1 MKYIA
6 DLHVHSKYSMATA
19 KNLDLEHMYI
29 AAQLKGITVVATG
42 DVTHPAWV
50 GEIKEKLIPA
60 EKGFFKLKQDIADL
74 CDMHVPLS
82 CRGTVRFIL
91 TSEISSIYKKND
103 RTRKN
108 HNLVFLPDLAAVDM
122 FNATLDNIG
131 NIKSDGRPILGIDS
145 RNLLEILLESSEDA
159 FMIPAHIWTPWFSM
173 LGSKSGFD
181 SIEACFD
188 DLSAH
193 IFAVETGLSSD
204 PAMNWQVKNLDHVT
218 LVSNSDAHSPMKL
231 GREANIFDTEL
242 NYFALKSALKTGDTK
257 KFLGTF
263 EFFPEEGKYHMDGHR
278 KCGVCFNPEQS
289 ITSQC
294 MCPVCDKP
302 LTLGVM
308 HRVSALADRKKGEK
322 PPRSHPFYSMVP
334 LVEIISEIVRV
345 GPNSKKVVQIYNQML
360 SELGSEFSILHE
372 LSIDQLNTFN
382 LPLLGEAL
390 CRVRSSRIHLIP
402 GFDGEF
408 GKVKIFNDQERNDLL
423 GQKTM
428 FNLPAHQAKDKTCPL
443 KANKS
448 DSTVKNYHR
457 KQDEN
462 KLINTMSTKQ
472 VPDKKE
478 MLTLLNQEQKD
489 AVQHEDAPLLIVA
502 GPGTGKT
509 RTLTHK
515 IAYLSINKKIRPEH
529 MLAVTFTVKAAQEM
543 EERLLSLLGNT
554 ASLPLCT
561 TFHSLCFRMLNT
573 QKKGKD
579 LLVIDDMDKKYFVH
593 AAMKQADSTDINKT
607 MTPKE
612 LMAAVALVKQ
622 RFLTPFD
629 KEHIKDIVSQKQIS
643 YFLPIYEAYQQLLT
657 IQNLL
662 DHDDLIAD
670 VVRLFDTDKAF
681 LKRYRETYTHV
692 FVDEYQDLNDGQY
705 RIIRALCPTGKNLC
719 VIGDPDQSIYGFRG
733 SNVAYFNRFSED
745 YPNAAVIRLGKNYR
759 STQTILDASFQVLKK
774 EKKDNGDARLYSD
787 ITGHQSIGIME
798 TATEKAEAVAVGKQI
813 EQLVGGTGFH
823 SIDFDKIDEHAPG
836 HHADLSFADI
846 AVLYRTHGQ
855 ADMIADVLHAAGIP
869 CRISSK
875 KKIFANKKI
884 IDLMSLFSIVE
895 TAGTYG
901 AFERIV
907 NGCFSGI
914 GQKTLDLF
922 LTWGYT
928 NAFTLNEALFHAQ
941 RFPIKGMSRVQQL
954 KIDDIAKKLL
964 LIKDNTTAMTVENKL
979 QYIMDH
985 SDSAVFTE
993 TDSQTKDA
1001 LRLIKNYARPFFHNS
1016 RKFLTKMALT
1026 SDADMYDHKSEKV
1039 ALMTLHASKG
1049 LEFPVVFITG
1059 CEEGLIPYRRF
1070 KENPATSDLEEEKR
1084 LFYVGM
1090 TRAKQR
1096 LFLSFAAKRRIFGK
1110 QTRQIMSPFVLDI
1123 ENSLK
1128 TFQKQ
1133 GKSFKRHYV
1142 QKQLFA

>member
-42 DVTHPAWV
+42 DVTHPAWIE
-50 GEIKEKLIPA
+50 EIKEKLVPA
-60 EKGFFKLKQDIADL
+60 EAGFFKLKKEIADL
-74 CDMHVPLS
+74 CDMHVPLP
-82 CRGTVRFIL
+82 CRGNVRFIL

-108 HNLVFLPDLAAVDM
+108 HNLVFLPDLAAADM
-122 FNATLDNIG
+122 FNARLDSIG

-145 RNLLEILLESSEDA
+145 RNLLEILLESSDDA

-181 SIEACFD
+181 SIEECFD

-204 PAMNWQVKNLDHVT
+204 PAMNRRVKNLDHVT

-289 ITSQC
+289 ITSGC

-308 HRVSALADRKKGEK
+308 HRVKALADRKKGEK
-322 PPRSHPFYSMVP
+322 PFRSHPFYSMVP

-345 GPNSKKVVQIYNQML
+345 GPNSKKVIQIYNHML

-372 LSIDQLNTFN
+372 LSIDQLNAFN
-382 LPLLGEAL
+382 LPLLGEAI

-402 GFDGEF
+402 GFDGEY
-408 GKVKIFNDQERNDLL
+408 GKIKIFTDQERNDLL

-428 FNLPAHQAKDKTCPL
+428 FNLPAHQAKDKTYPL
-443 KANKS
+443 KENKS
-448 DSTVKNYHR
+448 DSKVKNYHL
-457 KQDEN
+457 KQDVN
-462 KLINTMSTKQ
+462 KPINTAGPQKH
-472 VPDKKE
+472 PDKKE
-478 MLTLLNQEQKD
+478 TLTLLNQKQKD

-554 ASLPLCT
+554 AYLALCT

-579 LLVIDDMDKKYFVH
+579 FSVIDDMDKKYFVH
-593 AAMKQADSTDINKT
+593 AAMKQVDSADIKKT

-612 LMAAVALVKQ
+612 LMAAIALVKQ

-629 KEHIKDIVSQKQIS
+629 REQIAGVVSQKQIS
-643 YFLPIYEAYQQLLT
+643 YFLPIYEAYQRLLA
-657 IQNLL
+657 IQDLL
-662 DHDDLIAD
+662 DHDDLITG
-670 VVRLFDTDKAF
+670 VVRLFDTDQAF
-681 LKRYRETYTHV
+681 LKSCRETYTHV
-692 FVDEYQDLNDGQY
+692 FVDEYQDINDGQY
-705 RIIRALCPTGKNLC
+705 KIIRALCPEGKNLC

-733 SNVAYFNRFSED
+733 SNAAYFKRFSED

-774 EKKDNGDARLYSD
+774 DNCDTRLYSD
-787 ITGHQSIGIME
+787 IAGHQSIGIME
-798 TATEKAEAVAVGKQI
+798 TATEKAEAVAIGKQI

-823 SIDFDKIDEHAPG
+823 SIDFNKIDPHTPP
-836 HHADLSFADI
+836 HHADLSFSDV
-846 AVLYRTHGQ
+846 AVLYRTHEQ

-875 KKIFANKKI
+875 KKLFANKKV
-884 IDLMSLFSIVE
+884 IDLMSLFRIVE

-901 AFERIV
+901 DFERIAKD
-907 NGCFSGI
+907 CFSGI

-928 NAFTLNEALFHAQ
+928 NAFTLNEALFHVQ

-954 KIDDIAKKLL
+954 KLDTIVKKLL
-964 LIKDNTTAMTVENKL
+964 MMKKSTTAMTVENKL
-979 QYIMDH
+979 QFIMDH
-985 SDSAVFTE
+985 SDTAVFTE

-1016 RKFLTKMALT
+1016 RTFLTQMALT
-1026 SDADMYDHKSEKV
+1026 SDADMYDHKSENV
-1039 ALMTLHASKG
+1039 VLMTLHAAKG

-1070 KENPATSDLEEEKR
+1070 KENPAASDLEEEKR

-1110 QTRQIMSPFVLDI
+1110 QTMQHMSPFLLDI

-1128 TFQKQ
+1128 TFQDK
-1133 GKSFKRHYV
+1133 GKTFKRHYV